1 MDYSTED
8 MEATGGRITASLGLL
23 EHVRRPSIRFDVVP
37 VLDLLALALLMSLL
51 FTRFVMLP
59 GVRVELPSTELRMQH
74 SSGPVDVLTI
84 ENDRMLF
91 FEGSVHTVDSI
102 GRALRARASGRE
114 GREAP
119 VLLVKARATMEL
131 EAFLE
136 VCGMAQEA
144 GYAQVQVSGDKA
156 SEAEEWIPGARQREA
171 EGALRPVL

>member
-1 MDYSTED
+1 MEYSVED
-8 MEATGGRITASLGLL
+8 TDAARGRITASLGLL
-23 EHVRRPSIRFDVVP
+23 EYVRRPSIRFDVVP

-59 GVRVELPSTELRMQH
+59 GVRVDLPSTDLRMQH

-84 ENDRMLF
+84 ENERMLF

-102 GRALRARASGRE
+102 GRALRARASARE

-119 VLLVKARATMEL
+119 VLLVKTRASMDL
-131 EAFLE
+131 ETFLE

-144 GYAQVQVSGDKA
+144 GYGQVQVSGDKA
-156 SEAEEWIPGARQREA
+156 REA
-171 EGALRPVL
+171 AELIPRARRGEADGALRPVL